1 MPLEN
6 VATIGPDGRGL
17 RGNFIRSDFPDEIGM
32 SALWDHKP
40 DVTQSMLA
48 KPDSFATAR
57 HGKETQAKRLWE
69 QRGTML
75 LPRRI
80 FLPTVRVTA
89 VRLDH
94 PTLGSAWVPCK
105 PEVAGI
111 DVDTLEKALCV
122 YLNSSVGVLAMLGG
136 RSNTK
141 PTYPKFSMADL
152 RKIPVPDFA
161 ALGEPAALRLA
172 AEYDALCEQTLLP
185 LPRMDADPARAA
197 LDAAV
202 CEALGIDAELVATI
216 RRHLAA
222 EPSVT
227 GRRYAGLG

>member
-1 MPLEN
+1 MREMFN
-6 VATIGPDGRGL
+6 
-17 RGNFIRSDFPDEIGM
+17 RSELPTAAGM
-32 SALWDHKP
+32 TALWYHKA

-48 KPDSFATAR
+48 EPDTFVTAKP
-57 HGKETQAKRLWE
+57 GKEAQANRLWE

-75 LPRRI
+75 LPNRI
-80 FLPTVRVTA
+80 NLPTVRVTA
-89 VRLDH
+89 VRLAH
-94 PTLGSAWVPCK
+94 PCLGSAWAPCK

-122 YLNSSVGVLAMLGG
+122 YLNSSVGVLAMLGD

-141 PTYPKFSMADL
+141 PTYPKFSMTDL

-161 ALGEPAALRLA
+161 ALGEQAALRLA
-172 AEYDALCEQTLLP
+172 AEYDAQCEQALLP

-202 CEALGIDAELVATI
+202 CEALDIDAERVATI

-227 GRRYAGLG
+227 GRRYAGLGQ

>member
-1 MPLEN
+1 VFDRLVVP
-6 VATIGPDGRGL
+6 TSDGM
-17 RGNFIRSDFPDEIGM
+17 I
-32 SALWDHKP
+32 ALWYHKT

-48 KPDSFATAR
+48 KSDSFVAAKK
-57 HGKETQAKRLWE
+57 GKETQAKHLWE

-75 LPRRI
+75 LPTRI

-89 VRLDH
+89 VRLDY
-94 PTLGSAWVPCK
+94 PVLGSAWVPCK
-105 PEVAGI
+105 PNELNMDAATI
-111 DVDTLEKALCV
+111 EKALAA
-122 YLNSSVGVLAMLGG
+122 YLNSSIGVLGLLGG
-136 RSNTK
+136 RSNRK
-141 PTYPKFSMADL
+141 PTYPNISIDDM

-161 ALGEPAALRLA
+161 ALGEPVALRLA
-172 AEYDALCEQTLLP
+172 AEYDAQCEQALLP

-202 CEALGIDAELVATI
+202 CDALGIDAERVATI